1 MSRIGE
7 KIKQVRTNSGISKKQ
22 LAKKLGVSENFIN
35 DVETGRKVINAS
47 LIDRISKVLGQNIN
61 DITMSFEE
69 EIFPEENEKN
79 NNNVKKNDEVKEVW
93 NDAFSSVLKTVP
105 VYRYDMKDV
114 VSSRQMPII
123 GNKVEG
129 FAPDKVFFLIIENN
143 DMIGFRI
150 GKGDI
155 AFAHTV
161 SEAPN
166 NSICLVEYDNQRVIR
181 QIKKL
186 DSNKV
191 LLISNEG
198 SVKTH
203 TINLKE
209 VNVIAKLE
217 RVEIK
222 L

>member
-7 KIKQVRTNSGISKKQ
+7 KIKQVRTNSGISAKQ
-22 LAKKLGVSENFIN
+22 FAKKLGVSESFVN
-35 DVETGRKVINAS
+35 DVETGRKVISAS
-47 LIDRISKVLGQNIN
+47 LIDRISKVLGQDIN

-69 EIFPEENEKN
+69 EVLPQENENINKT
-79 NNNVKKNDEVKEVW
+79 KKSNEVNEVW

-114 VSSRQMPII
+114 ISSRQMPVI

-129 FAPDKVFFLIIENN
+129 FASDKVFFLIIENN

-150 GKGDI
+150 AQGDV

-161 SEAPN
+161 SEIQN
-166 NSICLVEYDNQRVIR
+166 NSICLIEYDNQRVIR

-209 VNVIAKLE
+209 LNVIAKLE
-217 RVEIK
+217 KVEIK

>member
-7 KIKQVRTNSGISKKQ
+7 KIKQARANSGVSKKQ
-22 LAKKLGVSENFIN
+22 LAKKLGVSESFIN
-35 DVETGRKVINAS
+35 DVETGRKIINAD
-47 LIDRISKVLGQNIN
+47 LIDRMSKVLGQNIN

-69 EIFPEENEKN
+69 EVLPEENEKN

-105 VYRYDMKDV
+105 VYRYDMKDA

-129 FAPDKVFFLIIENN
+129 FTPNKVFFLIIENN

-150 GKGDI
+150 AKGDV
-155 AFAHTV
+155 AFAHIV
-161 SEAPN
+161 NEAPN
-166 NSICLVEYDNQRVIR
+166 NSICLVEYGNQRMIR
-181 QIKKL
+181 HIKKL
-186 DSNKV
+186 DSNKA

-198 SVKTH
+198 NVKTH
-203 TINLKE
+203 TVNLKE